1 MYSVHD
7 RARALKVIMIDVDG
21 VLTDGKLYLADSG
34 EEIKAFNTLD
44 GHGLK
49 MLHASGVELAIITG
63 RKSRLVEMRAANLG
77 IQSVFQGVD
86 NKLAAFREVLD
97 QLGLQ
102 PEQAAF
108 MGDDLVD
115 LPPMRHAGLAVA
127 VPAAPALVR
136 EHAHY
141 VTQRSGG
148 DGAVRE
154 LCELVMEAQ
163 GTLAAM
169 VAPYLES

>member
-1 MYSVHD
+1 MQAVFD
-7 RARALKVIMIDVDG
+7 RARALKLVVFDVDG
-21 VLTDGKLYLADSG
+21 VLTDGKLYLSDSG

-63 RKSRLVEMRAANLG
+63 RKSRLVELRATNLG
-77 IQSVFQGVD
+77 ISLLFQGVAD
-86 NKLAAFREVLD
+86 KLTAFRELLG

-115 LPPMRHAGLAVA
+115 LPPMRRAGLAIA
-127 VPAAPALVR
+127 VPAAPELVKQ
-136 EHAHY
+136 HSHY
-141 VTQRSGG
+141 VTERNGG
-148 DGAVRE
+148 EGAVRE
-154 LCELVMEAQ
+154 VCELIMRAQ
-163 GTLAAM
+163 GSFDAQ
-169 VAPYLES
+169 VARYLE